1 MIISAFWLQT
11 LIYLATGLVA
21 LAPFILLALWV
32 RDLRRGNI
40 W

>member
-1 MIISAFWLQT
+1 MTISALWLQV

-21 LAPFILLALWV
+21 LAPLILVGLWV
-32 RDLRRGNI
+32 RDLRRGSI